1 MSPGG
6 YRPDPFGGNPFD
18 ASPYGASPGGQ
29 SLGPSAGPPPT
40 PSTGRPA
47 NVLATLSLVFA
58 FLFAPAG
65 LVLGHLGLKQIRRTG
80 QRGHDRALVGVTL
93 SYAITVTAV
102 AALVAWLATDSQPA
116 PVVAGP
122 STHSSTAPTTA
133 SSAPTAQPAPGPV
146 TEHDLPPFLLSLDEV
161 KTMVRNPNLV
171 VAPPLTAPSQA
182 PYVPGTTIEPANCA
196 VTQFAGTALA
206 YEHSGYRSMYQV
218 TMSSA
223 PAEKMAYS
231 VTQSVAVFTDAAAA
245 QKASD
250 AYVKLWNACG
260 DGVIDWKGDE
270 NVRWRPIGPTG
281 LGLNPTVENFSNV
294 PIPEDYNRSISR
306 NFYVKANVLV
316 DIAIFGDHNWDY
328 PMITTILNRIPG

>member
-1 MSPGG
+1 
-6 YRPDPFGGNPFD
+6 
-18 ASPYGASPGGQ
+18 
-29 SLGPSAGPPPT
+29 
-40 PSTGRPA
+40 
-47 NVLATLSLVFA
+47 LSLVFA

-80 QRGHDRALVGVTL
+80 QRGHDRALVGLTL

-102 AALVAWLATDSQPA
+102 AALMAWLATDSQSAA

-122 STHSSTAPTTA
+122 STRTATAP
-133 SSAPTAQPAPGPV
+133 SSAPTPTAQAAPGPV
-146 TEHDLPPFLLSLDEV
+146 TEHDLPPFLLGLDEV

-171 VAPPLTAPSQA
+171 AQPPLNAPSQA

-206 YEHSGYRSMYQV
+206 YENSGYRSMYQV

-260 DGVIDWKGDE
+260 DGVIDWKGDQ